1 MSYVHPFSKRCDK
14 SEVDLFR
21 VPPTQQSLE
30 RGRWIDYAPL
40 SSVENANSAIT
51 FLIAGTDEYIDL
63 SRTILTV
70 TGKITKKDG
79 ESKLDGNDQSNVAP
93 VNNFLHSLFRQ
104 VDVYLNGKQVTPAMG
119 TYAYRSYI
127 ETLLNYDVSAKQS
140 QFSSALY
147 YKDTPGQM
155 EKVGALASSKTLNY
169 KTPGSNPGDVGTDA
183 SDKLYVPESGNVGF
197 AKRHQF
203 IKNGNRFVLSGPI
216 FADIFMTDRLLLNM
230 MDLKVVLNRSSD
242 AFCLFEKGN
251 DPAIEPKVQLS
262 DVVLK
267 VRKVKVDQSIS
278 DGVERMLK
286 QTPALYPIRRVEC
299 KILTIPA
306 NLPNVRQ
313 DNIFSGI
320 IPNSFVVGLVHV
332 DATTGEYDKNPYNFQ
347 HFGVTSVSLTANGQ
361 EIPFKLLTLK
371 YPKDADG
378 KIDPAN
384 DTELDFDEAYNTL
397 FSGTG
402 KIYSNAG
409 LDITREDK
417 RALERNPSTKK
428 IFGGV
433 FAADELP
440 KTFDT
445 FPYGFVANTDPST
458 EPGTHWVAFYFPSRD
473 KGEFFDSYG
482 YPPEHYG
489 LESYE
494 IETWNKYKLQSSWSN
509 VCGQYCIFYLYRKS
523 RGYSMSKIV
532 NLFTDSTS
540 INDCNV
546 ACYVK
551 KHFNVVVVEN
561 QPVCGLNQCCKPL
574 MK

>member
-40 SSVENANSAIT
+40 SSVENPNSAIT
-51 FLIAGTDEYIDL
+51 FLIAGTNEYIDL
-63 SRTILTV
+63 SKTILTV
-70 TGKITKKDG
+70 TGKITTKDG
-79 ESKLDGNDQSNVAP
+79 TSKLDGNDQSNVAP

-127 ETLLNYDVSAKQS
+127 ETLLNYDVSAKES

-147 YKDTPGQM
+147 YKDTATKMDENGSL
-155 EKVGALASSKTLNY
+155 GSSPTVNY
-169 KTPGSNPGDVGTDA
+169 KLAGADNNSMGDNASVKVYTPGT
-183 SDKLYVPESGNVGF
+183 GNQGF

-216 FADIFMTDRLLLNM
+216 FSDIFMTDRLLLNM
-230 MDLKVVLNRSSD
+230 MDLKVVLNRSTD
-242 AFCLFEKGN
+242 AFSLMEIGN
-251 DPAIEPKVQLS
+251 STPIEPRVQLT

-267 VRKVKVDQSIS
+267 VRKVKVDQSVS

-332 DATTGEYDKNPYNFQ
+332 DASTGEYDKNPYNFA

-371 YPKDADG
+371 YPDNKKG
-378 KIDPAN
+378 KIDPAK
-384 DTELDFDEAYNTL
+384 DTELDLDEAYNTL

-402 KIYSNAG
+402 KIYSNVG
-409 LDITREDK
+409 LDITREDYPGGY
-417 RALERNPSTKK
+417 ALYAFDLTPDMCKSADYFNTVQRGSLTLALTFGESHDHAIGMVCYGDFENIIRIDAERNAIYDIS
-428 IFGGV
+428 
-433 FAADELP
+433 
-440 KTFDT
+440 
-445 FPYGFVANTDPST
+445 
-458 EPGTHWVAFYFPSRD
+458 
-473 KGEFFDSYG
+473 
-482 YPPEHYG
+482 
-489 LESYE
+489 
-494 IETWNKYKLQSSWSN
+494 
-509 VCGQYCIFYLYRKS
+509 
-523 RGYSMSKIV
+523 
-532 NLFTDSTS
+532 
-540 INDCNV
+540 
-546 ACYVK
+546 
-551 KHFNVVVVEN
+551 
-561 QPVCGLNQCCKPL
+561 
-574 MK
+574 

>member
-63 SRTILTV
+63 SKTILTV

-79 ESKLDGNDQSNVAP
+79 NTKLDGNDQSNVAP

-147 YKDTPGQM
+147 YKDTAGQM
-155 EKVGALASSKTLNY
+155 DKVGALASSKTLNY
-169 KTPGSNPGDVGTDA
+169 KTPSADPAAAGTNA

-216 FADIFMTDRLLLNM
+216 FSDIFMTDRLLLNM
-230 MDLKVVLNRSSD
+230 MDFKVVLNRSSD
-242 AFCLFEKGN
+242 AFSLMDLN
-251 DPAIEPKVQLS
+251 STAIEPKVQLS

-267 VRKVKVDQSIS
+267 VRKVKVDQSVS

-371 YPKDADG
+371 YPKDPAG

-402 KIYSNAG
+402 KIYSNTG
-409 LDITREDK
+409 LDITREDYPGGY
-417 RALERNPSTKK
+417 ALYAFDLTPDMCKSADYFNTVQRGSLTLALTFGESTDHAIGMVCYGDFENIIRIDSERNAIYDVS
-428 IFGGV
+428 
-433 FAADELP
+433 
-440 KTFDT
+440 
-445 FPYGFVANTDPST
+445 
-458 EPGTHWVAFYFPSRD
+458 
-473 KGEFFDSYG
+473 
-482 YPPEHYG
+482 
-489 LESYE
+489 
-494 IETWNKYKLQSSWSN
+494 
-509 VCGQYCIFYLYRKS
+509 
-523 RGYSMSKIV
+523 
-532 NLFTDSTS
+532 
-540 INDCNV
+540 
-546 ACYVK
+546 
-551 KHFNVVVVEN
+551 
-561 QPVCGLNQCCKPL
+561 
-574 MK
+574 

>member
-1 MSYVHPFSKRCDK
+1 MSYVHPFSKRDK
-14 SEVDLFR
+14 SEVDLFK

-63 SRTILTV
+63 SKTILTV

-79 ESKLDGNDQSNVAP
+79 TSKLDGNDQSNVAP

-127 ETLLNYDVSAKQS
+127 ETLLNYDVSAKHS

-155 EKVGALASSKTLNY
+155 DKVGALASSKTLSY
-169 KTPGSNPGDVGTDA
+169 KNTSDQNA

-242 AFCLFEKGN
+242 PFSLMDLN
-251 DPAIEPKVQLS
+251 DPVIEPKVQLS

-371 YPKDADG
+371 YPKDANG

-409 LDITREDK
+409 LDIT
-417 RALERNPSTKK
+417 
-428 IFGGV
+428 
-433 FAADELP
+433 
-440 KTFDT
+440 
-445 FPYGFVANTDPST
+445 
-458 EPGTHWVAFYFPSRD
+458 
-473 KGEFFDSYG
+473 
-482 YPPEHYG
+482 
-489 LESYE
+489 
-494 IETWNKYKLQSSWSN
+494 
-509 VCGQYCIFYLYRKS
+509 
-523 RGYSMSKIV
+523 
-532 NLFTDSTS
+532 
-540 INDCNV
+540 
-546 ACYVK
+546 
-551 KHFNVVVVEN
+551 
-561 QPVCGLNQCCKPL
+561 
-574 MK
+574 

>member
-51 FLIAGTDEYIDL
+51 FLIAGTDEYVDL
-63 SRTILTV
+63 SKTILTV

-79 ESKLDGNDQSNVAP
+79 TSKLDGNDQSNVAP

-147 YKDTPGQM
+147 YKDTAGQM
-155 EKVGALASSKTLNY
+155 DKVGALASSKTLNY
-169 KTPGSNPGDVGTDA
+169 KTPSADPAAAGTNA

-216 FADIFMTDRLLLNM
+216 FSDIFMTDRLLLNM

-242 AFCLFEKGN
+242 AFSLMDLN
-251 DPAIEPKVQLS
+251 STAIEPKVQLS

-267 VRKVKVDQSIS
+267 VRKVRVDQLVS

-286 QTPALYPIRRVEC
+286 QTPAFYPIRRVEC

-320 IPNSFVVGLVHV
+320 IPNLFLVGLVHV
-332 DATTGEYDKNPYNFQ
+332 DASTGEYDKNPYNFQ

-371 YPKDADG
+371 YPKDPNG
-378 KIDPAN
+378 KIDPAK

-409 LDITREDK
+409 LDITREDYPGGY
-417 RALERNPSTKK
+417 ALYAFDLTPDMCKSADYFNTVQRGSLTLALTFGESKDHAIGMVCYGDFENIIRIDSERNA
-428 IFGGV
+428 IYDV
-433 FAADELP
+433 L
-440 KTFDT
+440 
-445 FPYGFVANTDPST
+445 
-458 EPGTHWVAFYFPSRD
+458 
-473 KGEFFDSYG
+473 
-482 YPPEHYG
+482 
-489 LESYE
+489 
-494 IETWNKYKLQSSWSN
+494 
-509 VCGQYCIFYLYRKS
+509 
-523 RGYSMSKIV
+523 
-532 NLFTDSTS
+532 
-540 INDCNV
+540 
-546 ACYVK
+546 
-551 KHFNVVVVEN
+551 
-561 QPVCGLNQCCKPL
+561 
-574 MK
+574 

>member
-1 MSYVHPFSKRCDK
+1 MTYVHPFSKRCDK

-40 SSVENANSAIT
+40 SSVENPNSAIT

-63 SRTILTV
+63 SKTILTV

-79 ESKLDGNDQSNVAP
+79 TSKLDSNDQSNVAP

-140 QFSSALY
+140 EFSSALY
-147 YKDTPGQM
+147 YKDTAGQM
-155 EKVGALASSKTLNY
+155 DETGALPATKTLNY
-169 KTPGSNPGDVGTDA
+169 RTAQGSGSSTDGSVTYYSTGT
-183 SDKLYVPESGNVGF
+183 GNQGF

-216 FADIFMTDRLLLNM
+216 FSDIFMTDRLLLNM

-242 AFCLFEKGN
+242 AFSLFEKGN
-251 DPAIEPKVQLS
+251 SPPIEPKVQLT

-267 VRKVKVDQSIS
+267 VRKVKVDQSVS
-278 DGVERMLK
+278 DGGERMLK

-313 DNIFSGI
+313 DNIFSAI

-332 DATTGEYDKNPYNFQ
+332 DASTGEYDKNPYNFQ

-378 KIDPAN
+378 KINPAN

-409 LDITREDK
+409 LDITREDYPGGY
-417 RALERNPSTKK
+417 ALYAFDLTPDMCKSADYFNAVQRGSLTLALTFETSHKHAIGMVCYGDFENIIRIDSERNAIYDIS
-428 IFGGV
+428 
-433 FAADELP
+433 
-440 KTFDT
+440 
-445 FPYGFVANTDPST
+445 
-458 EPGTHWVAFYFPSRD
+458 
-473 KGEFFDSYG
+473 
-482 YPPEHYG
+482 
-489 LESYE
+489 
-494 IETWNKYKLQSSWSN
+494 
-509 VCGQYCIFYLYRKS
+509 
-523 RGYSMSKIV
+523 
-532 NLFTDSTS
+532 
-540 INDCNV
+540 
-546 ACYVK
+546 
-551 KHFNVVVVEN
+551 
-561 QPVCGLNQCCKPL
+561 
-574 MK
+574 

>member
-63 SRTILTV
+63 SKTILTV

-79 ESKLDGNDQSNVAP
+79 TTKLDSNDQSNVAP

-155 EKVGALASSKTLNY
+155 EKTGALASLKSFNY
-169 KTPGSNPGDVGTDA
+169 QKPGGSNNVGIDA

-216 FADIFMTDRLLLNM
+216 FSDIFMTDRLLLNM

-242 AFCLFEKGN
+242 AFSLMDLN
-251 DPAIEPKVQLS
+251 DPAIEPKVQLT

-267 VRKVKVDQSIS
+267 VRKVKVDQSVS

-306 NLPNVRQ
+306 NQPNTRQ

-332 DATTGEYDKNPYNFQ
+332 DATTGEYGKNPYNFA

-371 YPKDADG
+371 YPKDLDG

-409 LDITREDK
+409 LDITREDYPGGY
-417 RALERNPSTKK
+417 ALYAFDLTPDMCKSADYFNTVQRGSLTLALTFETSKDHAIGMVCYGDFENIIRIDSERNAIYDIS
-428 IFGGV
+428 
-433 FAADELP
+433 
-440 KTFDT
+440 
-445 FPYGFVANTDPST
+445 
-458 EPGTHWVAFYFPSRD
+458 
-473 KGEFFDSYG
+473 
-482 YPPEHYG
+482 
-489 LESYE
+489 
-494 IETWNKYKLQSSWSN
+494 
-509 VCGQYCIFYLYRKS
+509 
-523 RGYSMSKIV
+523 
-532 NLFTDSTS
+532 
-540 INDCNV
+540 
-546 ACYVK
+546 
-551 KHFNVVVVEN
+551 
-561 QPVCGLNQCCKPL
+561 
-574 MK
+574 

>member
-40 SSVENANSAIT
+40 SSVENPNSAIT

-63 SRTILTV
+63 SKTILTV

-79 ESKLDGNDQSNVAP
+79 NTKLDGNDQSNVAP

-147 YKDTPGQM
+147 YKDTAGQM
-155 EKVGALASSKTLNY
+155 DKTGALASLTTLNY
-169 KTPGSNPGDVGTDA
+169 RTAQGTAGVPGEKDA
-183 SDKLYVPESGNVGF
+183 SETLYVAESGNQGF

-216 FADIFMTDRLLLNM
+216 FSDIFMTDRLLLNM
-230 MDLKVVLNRSSD
+230 LDLKVVLNRSSD
-242 AFCLFEKGN
+242 AFSLMEIGN
-251 DPAIEPKVQLS
+251 NPAIEPKVQLS

-267 VRKVKVDQSIS
+267 VRKVKVDQSVS

-299 KILTIPA
+299 KILNIPP

-320 IPNSFVVGLVHV
+320 IPNSFVVGLVDV
-332 DATTGEYDKNPYNFQ
+332 DASTGEYGKNPYNFQ

-378 KIDPAN
+378 KIDPAK

-409 LDITREDK
+409 LDITREDYPGGY
-417 RALERNPSTKK
+417 ALYAFDLTPDMCKSADYFNTVPRGSLTLALTFGESKDHTIGIVCYGDFENVIRIDAERNA
-428 IFGGV
+428 I
-433 FAADELP
+433 
-440 KTFDT
+440 
-445 FPYGFVANTDPST
+445 
-458 EPGTHWVAFYFPSRD
+458 
-473 KGEFFDSYG
+473 
-482 YPPEHYG
+482 
-489 LESYE
+489 YE
-494 IETWNKYKLQSSWSN
+494 IS
-509 VCGQYCIFYLYRKS
+509 
-523 RGYSMSKIV
+523 
-532 NLFTDSTS
+532 
-540 INDCNV
+540 
-546 ACYVK
+546 
-551 KHFNVVVVEN
+551 
-561 QPVCGLNQCCKPL
+561 
-574 MK
+574 

>member
-63 SRTILTV
+63 SKTILTV

-79 ESKLDGNDQSNVAP
+79 TSKLDGNDQSNVAP

-155 EKVGALASSKTLNY
+155 EKVGALASSITLNY
-169 KTPGSNPGDVGTDA
+169 RTAQGTAGVGGEKDA
-183 SDKLYVPESGNVGF
+183 SEKLYVPESGNVGF

-216 FADIFMTDRLLLNM
+216 FSDIFMTDRLLLNM

-242 AFCLFEKGN
+242 AFSLMEIGN
-251 DPAIEPKVQLS
+251 SSPIEPKVQLS

-306 NLPNVRQ
+306 NLPNVRE

-371 YPKDADG
+371 YPENPEG
-378 KIDPAN
+378 KIDPAK

-409 LDITREDK
+409 LDITREDYPGGY
-417 RALERNPSTKK
+417 ALYAFDLTPDMCKSADYFNAVQRGTLTLALTFGTSQKHAIGMVCYGDFENIIRIDSERNAIYDIS
-428 IFGGV
+428 
-433 FAADELP
+433 
-440 KTFDT
+440 
-445 FPYGFVANTDPST
+445 
-458 EPGTHWVAFYFPSRD
+458 
-473 KGEFFDSYG
+473 
-482 YPPEHYG
+482 
-489 LESYE
+489 
-494 IETWNKYKLQSSWSN
+494 
-509 VCGQYCIFYLYRKS
+509 
-523 RGYSMSKIV
+523 
-532 NLFTDSTS
+532 
-540 INDCNV
+540 
-546 ACYVK
+546 
-551 KHFNVVVVEN
+551 
-561 QPVCGLNQCCKPL
+561 
-574 MK
+574 

>member
-1 MSYVHPFSKRCDK
+1 M
-14 SEVDLFR
+14 
-21 VPPTQQSLE
+21 
-30 RGRWIDYAPL
+30 
-40 SSVENANSAIT
+40 
-51 FLIAGTDEYIDL
+51 
-63 SRTILTV
+63 

-79 ESKLDGNDQSNVAP
+79 NTKLDGNDQSNVAP

-147 YKDTPGQM
+147 YKDTAGEMDSNGSLPS
-155 EKVGALASSKTLNY
+155 LKTLNY
-169 KTPGSNPGDVGTDA
+169 KTAGNASADA
-183 SDKLYVPESGNVGF
+183 SDKLYVLGTGNQGF

-216 FADIFMTDRLLLNM
+216 FSDIFMTDRLLLNM

-242 AFCLFEKGN
+242 AFSLMDLN
-251 DPAIEPKVQLS
+251 DPAIEPKVLLS
-262 DVVLK
+262 NVVLK
-267 VRKVKVDQSIS
+267 VRKVKVDQSVS

-332 DATTGEYDKNPYNFQ
+332 DASTGEYGKNPYNFQ

-371 YPKDADG
+371 YPEDDDG
-378 KIDPAN
+378 KIDPAK

-409 LDITREDK
+409 LDITREDYPGGY
-417 RALERNPSTKK
+417 ALYAFDLTPDMCKSADYFNTVQRGSLTLALTFGTSHDHAIGMVCYGDFENVIRIDAERNAIYDIS
-428 IFGGV
+428 
-433 FAADELP
+433 
-440 KTFDT
+440 
-445 FPYGFVANTDPST
+445 
-458 EPGTHWVAFYFPSRD
+458 
-473 KGEFFDSYG
+473 
-482 YPPEHYG
+482 
-489 LESYE
+489 
-494 IETWNKYKLQSSWSN
+494 
-509 VCGQYCIFYLYRKS
+509 
-523 RGYSMSKIV
+523 
-532 NLFTDSTS
+532 
-540 INDCNV
+540 
-546 ACYVK
+546 
-551 KHFNVVVVEN
+551 
-561 QPVCGLNQCCKPL
+561 
-574 MK
+574 

>member
-14 SEVDLFR
+14 SEVDLFK

-63 SRTILTV
+63 SKTILTV

-155 EKVGALASSKTLNY
+155 DKVGALASSKTLNY
-169 KTPGSNPGDVGTDA
+169 KNASGNND

-242 AFCLFEKGN
+242 AFSLMEIENNPK
-251 DPAIEPKVQLS
+251 IEPKVQLS

-378 KIDPAN
+378 KIDPN
-384 DTELDFDEAYNTL
+384 RTIPN
-397 FSGTG
+397 
-402 KIYSNAG
+402 
-409 LDITREDK
+409 
-417 RALERNPSTKK
+417 
-428 IFGGV
+428 
-433 FAADELP
+433 
-440 KTFDT
+440 
-445 FPYGFVANTDPST
+445 
-458 EPGTHWVAFYFPSRD
+458 
-473 KGEFFDSYG
+473 
-482 YPPEHYG
+482 
-489 LESYE
+489 
-494 IETWNKYKLQSSWSN
+494 
-509 VCGQYCIFYLYRKS
+509 
-523 RGYSMSKIV
+523 
-532 NLFTDSTS
+532 
-540 INDCNV
+540 
-546 ACYVK
+546 
-551 KHFNVVVVEN
+551 
-561 QPVCGLNQCCKPL
+561 
-574 MK
+574 

>member
-63 SRTILTV
+63 SKTILTV

-79 ESKLDGNDQSNVAP
+79 TSKLDSNDQSNVAP

-147 YKDTPGQM
+147 YKDTAGQM
-155 EKVGALASSKTLNY
+155 DKVGALPATKVLNFKLANDDPSAVGANASTKYYVT
-169 KTPGSNPGDVGTDA
+169 GT
-183 SDKLYVPESGNVGF
+183 GNQGF

-216 FADIFMTDRLLLNM
+216 FSDIFMTDRLLLNM

-242 AFCLFEKGN
+242 AFSLMDLN
-251 DPAIEPKVQLS
+251 DPTIEPKVQLT

-267 VRKVKVDQSIS
+267 VRKVKVDQSVS

-306 NLPNVRQ
+306 NQPNTRQ

-371 YPKDADG
+371 YPKDANG

-409 LDITREDK
+409 LDITREDYPGGY
-417 RALERNPSTKK
+417 ALYAFDLTPDMCKSADYFNTVQRGSLTLALTFGESKDHAIGMVCYGDFENIIRIDSGRNAIYDIS
-428 IFGGV
+428 
-433 FAADELP
+433 
-440 KTFDT
+440 
-445 FPYGFVANTDPST
+445 
-458 EPGTHWVAFYFPSRD
+458 
-473 KGEFFDSYG
+473 
-482 YPPEHYG
+482 
-489 LESYE
+489 
-494 IETWNKYKLQSSWSN
+494 
-509 VCGQYCIFYLYRKS
+509 
-523 RGYSMSKIV
+523 
-532 NLFTDSTS
+532 
-540 INDCNV
+540 
-546 ACYVK
+546 
-551 KHFNVVVVEN
+551 
-561 QPVCGLNQCCKPL
+561 
-574 MK
+574 

>member
-40 SSVENANSAIT
+40 SSVENPNSAIT

-63 SRTILTV
+63 SKTILTV
-70 TGKITKKDG
+70 SGKITKKDG
-79 ESKLDGNDQSNVAP
+79 TSKLDSNDQSNVAP

-104 VDVYLNGKQVTPAMG
+104 VDVYVNGKQVTPAMG

-147 YKDTPGQM
+147 YKDTAGQM
-155 EKVGALASSKTLNY
+155 DETGALPATKTLNY
-169 KTPGSNPGDVGTDA
+169 RTAAGTGSETDGSVTYYSTGT
-183 SDKLYVPESGNVGF
+183 GNQGF

-216 FADIFMTDRLLLNM
+216 FSDIFMTDRLLLNM

-242 AFCLFEKGN
+242 AFSLMEKGN
-251 DPAIEPKVQLS
+251 SPAIEPKVQLT

-267 VRKVKVDQSIS
+267 VRKVKVDQSVS

-306 NLPNVRQ
+306 NQPNTRQ

-320 IPNSFVVGLVHV
+320 IPNSFVFGLVHV
-332 DATTGEYDKNPYNFQ
+332 DASTGEYEKNPYNFQ

-371 YPKDADG
+371 YPSDAAG
-378 KIDPAN
+378 KINPTK

-409 LDITREDK
+409 LDIT
-417 RALERNPSTKK
+417 
-428 IFGGV
+428 
-433 FAADELP
+433 
-440 KTFDT
+440 
-445 FPYGFVANTDPST
+445 
-458 EPGTHWVAFYFPSRD
+458 
-473 KGEFFDSYG
+473 
-482 YPPEHYG
+482 
-489 LESYE
+489 
-494 IETWNKYKLQSSWSN
+494 
-509 VCGQYCIFYLYRKS
+509 
-523 RGYSMSKIV
+523 
-532 NLFTDSTS
+532 
-540 INDCNV
+540 
-546 ACYVK
+546 
-551 KHFNVVVVEN
+551 
-561 QPVCGLNQCCKPL
+561 
-574 MK
+574 

>member
-40 SSVENANSAIT
+40 SSVKNPNSAIT

-63 SRTILTV
+63 SKTILTV

-79 ESKLDGNDQSNVAP
+79 TSKLDGNDQSSVAP

-155 EKVGALASSKTLNY
+155 DKAGALASSKTLNY
-169 KTPGSNPGDVGTDA
+169 KTPSADPAAAGTNA

-216 FADIFMTDRLLLNM
+216 FSDIFMTDRLLLNM
-230 MDLKVVLNRSSD
+230 MDLKVVLNRSGD
-242 AFCLFEKGN
+242 AFSLMDLN
-251 DPAIEPKVQLS
+251 DPAIEPKVQLT

-267 VRKVKVDQSIS
+267 VRKVRVDQSVS

-320 IPNSFVVGLVHV
+320 IPNSFVVGLVQV
-332 DATTGEYDKNPYNFQ
+332 DASTGEYDKNHRYKYN
-347 HFGVTSVSLTANGQ
+347 
-361 EIPFKLLTLK
+361 
-371 YPKDADG
+371 
-378 KIDPAN
+378 
-384 DTELDFDEAYNTL
+384 
-397 FSGTG
+397 
-402 KIYSNAG
+402 
-409 LDITREDK
+409 
-417 RALERNPSTKK
+417 
-428 IFGGV
+428 
-433 FAADELP
+433 
-440 KTFDT
+440 
-445 FPYGFVANTDPST
+445 
-458 EPGTHWVAFYFPSRD
+458 
-473 KGEFFDSYG
+473 
-482 YPPEHYG
+482 
-489 LESYE
+489 
-494 IETWNKYKLQSSWSN
+494 
-509 VCGQYCIFYLYRKS
+509 
-523 RGYSMSKIV
+523 
-532 NLFTDSTS
+532 
-540 INDCNV
+540 
-546 ACYVK
+546 
-551 KHFNVVVVEN
+551 
-561 QPVCGLNQCCKPL
+561 
-574 MK
+574 

>member
-63 SRTILTV
+63 SKTILTV

-79 ESKLDGNDQSNVAP
+79 TSKLDGNDQSSVAP

-155 EKVGALASSKTLNY
+155 DKAGALASSKTLNY
-169 KTPGSNPGDVGTDA
+169 KTPSADPAAAGTNA

-216 FADIFMTDRLLLNM
+216 FSDIFMTDRLLLNM
-230 MDLKVVLNRSSD
+230 MDLKVVLNCSAD
-242 AFCLFEKGN
+242 AFSLMDLN
-251 DPAIEPKVQLS
+251 DPAIEPKVQLT

-267 VRKVKVDQSIS
+267 VRKVRVDQSVS

-332 DATTGEYDKNPYNFQ
+332 DASTGEYDKNPYNFQ

-378 KIDPAN
+378 KINPTN
-384 DTELDFDEAYNTL
+384 DTELDFEEAYNTL

-409 LDITREDK
+409 LDITREDYPGGY
-417 RALERNPSTKK
+417 ALYTFDLTPDMCKSADYFNAVQRGSLTLALTFETSHKHAIGMVCYGDFENIIRIDSERNAIYDIS
-428 IFGGV
+428 
-433 FAADELP
+433 
-440 KTFDT
+440 
-445 FPYGFVANTDPST
+445 
-458 EPGTHWVAFYFPSRD
+458 
-473 KGEFFDSYG
+473 
-482 YPPEHYG
+482 
-489 LESYE
+489 
-494 IETWNKYKLQSSWSN
+494 
-509 VCGQYCIFYLYRKS
+509 
-523 RGYSMSKIV
+523 
-532 NLFTDSTS
+532 
-540 INDCNV
+540 
-546 ACYVK
+546 
-551 KHFNVVVVEN
+551 
-561 QPVCGLNQCCKPL
+561 
-574 MK
+574 